1 MSCFDINLLDMNLTP
16 PQPEYTLHPTQ
27 PIVSIQ
33 SQSNQTKSNKKIKTL
48 PLQNKQYFNLI
59 PIKAIPFQDNM
70 NIIDINS
77 SNYDIELEA
86 CLQILSPDVAPT
98 IINPSLSNLPSISP
112 NDNIPL
118 MINYSDKGSNN
129 FIHSEQLHQQCKLLA
144 KTFGLSHTNLV
155 LPQLYDNQPHN
166 IPLALPQLTVTQGAM
181 SHGLLIIRRL
191 TLLTLQCEL
200 LGSFFLNFFKFN
212 ETRDVSSTGGSHVH
226 QGVIPAPPQ
235 SQQQVLLQQQQQQL
249 LRQQQQQQQLQ
260 RYQQEMYN
268 EQQQQQRLQGFAQGF
283 Q

>member
-1 MSCFDINLLDMNLTP
+1 MNLTP

-212 ETRDVSSTGGSHVH
+212 ETRDVSSTSGSHVH
-226 QGVIPAPPQ
+226 QGVIPAPPNR
-235 SQQQVLLQQQQQQL
+235 SNRSYCNNNNNSCGSSNNSNNYNDISKRCIMNSNNNKDYKDLHKDFNN
-249 LRQQQQQQQLQ
+249 
-260 RYQQEMYN
+260 MYIYITF
-268 EQQQQQRLQGFAQGF
+268 L
-283 Q
+283 